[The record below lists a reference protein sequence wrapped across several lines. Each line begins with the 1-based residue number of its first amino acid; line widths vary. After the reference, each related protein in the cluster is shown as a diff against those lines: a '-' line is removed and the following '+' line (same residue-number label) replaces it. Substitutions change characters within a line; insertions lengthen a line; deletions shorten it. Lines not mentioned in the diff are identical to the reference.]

1 MIYKNKVTIK
11 IWNVIF
17 QDFQLFSIANEN
29 MNCFIKFKNWRI
41 ILPQNKH
48 KLNYWGQNNNLVNW
62 EFEGETMQNWYRQLL
77 KKLGENNYSAIYRLK
92 NFFVLRENS
101 NEINMLDDLW
111 NSKLNKRNIVYNLL
125 ALEIMALIKDIEK
138 FNFYIHQN
146 KKDYDII
153 QCILII

>member
-1 MIYKNKVTIK
+1 
-11 IWNVIF
+11 
-17 QDFQLFSIANEN
+17 
-29 MNCFIKFKNWRI
+29 
-41 ILPQNKH
+41 
-48 KLNYWGQNNNLVNW
+48 
-62 EFEGETMQNWYRQLL
+62 MQNWYRQLL

-153 QCILII
+153 ILNRKFKFVNKDIGLK